1 MENKQH
7 FTVGE
12 TVSLSPFRFEKVGDT
27 LQGRI
32 AERRERD
39 IQGRSFGQYVVEDFD
54 GNQWRVYGNVSLDD
68 AFSRVADGE
77 YIQIVL
83 ASFEESPSGYPTKVF
98 KVSRL
103 IEA

>member
-1 MENKQH
+1 MENKN

-12 TVSLSPFRFEKVGDT
+12 TVSISPFKFERAGDT

-32 AERRERD
+32 SERKERD
-39 IQGRSFGQYVVEDFD
+39 IQGRSFGQYVVEDLK
-54 GNQWRVYGNVSLDD
+54 GVQWRVYGNVSLDD
-68 AFSRVADGE
+68 AISRVSDGE
-77 YIQIVL
+77 YIQIVVE
-83 ASFEESPSGYPTKVF
+83 SFEETPSGFPTKVF